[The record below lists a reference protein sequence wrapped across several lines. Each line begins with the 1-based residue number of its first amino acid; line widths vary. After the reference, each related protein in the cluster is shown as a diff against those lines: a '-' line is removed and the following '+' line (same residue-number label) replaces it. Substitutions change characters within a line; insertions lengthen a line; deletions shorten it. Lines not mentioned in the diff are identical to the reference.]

1 MKPRAIVD
9 PHPRTLELLF
19 SRDDLARLKSQLS
32 LCVWEGGRM
41 PLHMLEKHL
50 PEACVIVGQ
59 TDLPRNRL
67 ERAKKL
73 KAIINVEGNFQPN
86 VDYEFCF
93 ARGIHVLS
101 TGVAFGKAVAEMALG
116 LAIALA
122 RGIPA
127 ADRLFREGKE
137 VYGRF
142 SNQDSFLLSDAEV
155 GFIGFGNL
163 GRALIRLLAP
173 FHCRIRVYDPWLP
186 GRWLEEFGMIPS
198 SLEDLLTSSQMVFVL
213 AGATAENR
221 AMLDR
226 RKLNLMRKGACLV
239 LVSRASL
246 VDFDALSAKLATG
259 DIRAAVDVFPEEP
272 FSRHHALRKLDNV
285 ILSAHRSGSLASAYH
300 LMGEML
306 VDDLTQILAGLPPV
320 RLQRAEPETVAR
332 FRSIPIKK

>member
-1 MKPRAIVD
+1 MKPKAIVD

-19 SRDDLARLKSQLS
+19 GKDDLKRLKSL
-32 LCVWEGGRM
+32 LALTVWKGSRM
-41 PLHMLEKHL
+41 PVHLVEKHL
-50 PEACVIVGQ
+50 PEASVIIGQ
-59 TDLPRNRL
+59 TDLPRERL

-86 VDYEFCF
+86 VDFEYCF
-93 ARGIHVLS
+93 ERGIHVLG

-122 RGIPA
+122 RGIPKG
-127 ADRLFREGKE
+127 DRLCREGKE

-142 SNQDSFLLSDAEV
+142 SNQDSFLLSGAEV
-155 GFIGFGNL
+155 GFIGFGSL
-163 GRALIRLLAP
+163 GRALIKLLAP
-173 FHCRIRVYDPWLP
+173 FQCHIRVYDPWLP
-186 GRWLEEFGMIPS
+186 GRWLEEFGMVPS
-198 SLEDLLTSSQMVFVL
+198 SLEDLLAASQMVFVL

-226 RKLNLMRKGACLV
+226 RKLNLMKQGACLV

-272 FSRHHALRKLDNV
+272 LPKHHSIRKLDNA
-285 ILSAHRSGSLASAYH
+285 ILSAHRSGSLPSAYR

-306 VDDLTQILAGLPPV
+306 VDDLAQILNGLPPL
-320 RLQRAEPETVAR
+320 RLQRAERETVAR
-332 FRSIPIKK
+332 FRSMPVKK